1 MSQVSNDLLQHLQIE
16 YQKNGTSTF
25 STQDIL
31 SYLND
36 PEEYSVAIDELIRY
50 KLIAR
55 SKYLNC
61 FDLLE
66 P

>member
-1 MSQVSNDLLQHLQIE
+1 MSQTSNDLLQHLRNEHQR
-16 YQKNGTSTF
+16 NGKSTF

-36 PEEYSVAIDELIRY
+36 PEEYSAAIDELIRY
-50 KLIAR
+50 KSIAR

-61 FDLLE
+61 FDLLD